1 MTAIGGRGAFFSLA
15 AAVAVVLGV
24 FGVHAFWEGELS
36 HLTGPAEWIWVT
48 DELEEIHPQGALFV
62 ATLHLDR
69 PPPSAL
75 LKVCGD
81 REYVV
86 YVNGTAA
93 ACGWSRPGFRLDLY
107 DVAHLL
113 KQGDN
118 VIAAEVR
125 SPTPAGGLLLALD
138 VEGAGRNV
146 LTSGPAFVSR
156 PQFSLAAHEPLD
168 AAVPVRWG
176 SPPRFPWGYPK
187 PLSHPRTLDE
197 VVVEDPVRADA
208 GAVHPLQGGGWVI
221 TLPRPVYGY
230 LWLEFDGDG
239 PAFVATSER
248 PQGDDLGSLQDEAH
262 PVVRVRGQRRWLE
275 PEPRTVATVFVL
287 GVQRPTGVEVWPVA
301 EEVSSTA
308 PGVVL
313 GSYGPVPRT
322 RWTIRTHPE

>member
-1 MTAIGGRGAFFSLA
+1 MTATGGRGGLFSLA
-15 AAVAVVLGV
+15 AAVAVALGA
-24 FGVHAFWEGELS
+24 FGVHAFWERELS
-36 HLTGPAEWIWVT
+36 HLTGPAQWIWVT
-48 DELEEIHPQGALFV
+48 DQLEQVHPQGALIV
-62 ATLHLDR
+62 ASLHLDG

-107 DVAHLL
+107 DIAHLL
-113 KQGDN
+113 RQGSN

-125 SPTPAGGLLLALD
+125 SPTPAGALLLALD
-138 VEGAGRNV
+138 VDGAGRNV
-146 LTSGPAFVSR
+146 LTSGPAFVAR
-156 PQFSLAAHEPLD
+156 PRFSLAAHDPLD
-168 AAVPVRWG
+168 SPAPVRWG
-176 SPPRFPWGYPK
+176 SPPRFPWGYPR

-197 VVVEDPVRADA
+197 VVVEDPVRVDGSSVRAL
-208 GAVHPLQGGGWVI
+208 PGGGWEI
-221 TLPRPVYGY
+221 TLPRPVFGY

-239 PAFVATSER
+239 PAFVATSE
-248 PQGDDLGSLQDEAH
+248 GKGDDDLGSLQDSAQ
-262 PVVRVRGQRRWLE
+262 PAVRLAGQRRWLE
-275 PEPRTVATVFVL
+275 PEPQLIGKVFVL
-287 GVQRPTGVEVWPVA
+287 GVQRPAGAEVWPVS

-308 PGVVL
+308 PGVVP